1 MTTLMTFDD
10 GTGPALYGG
19 GNALPDINYFARLE
33 DGQWVTVGGGVANLV
48 TPPFPSVF
56 ALGVW
61 DDALYVGGNFTLAG
75 GISTQGMAVWQ
86 GCAAFELGD
95 VNCDGSINAFDIE
108 PFLVALFDPDHY
120 SEMFP
125 DCDINTAD
133 INEDGSID
141 AFDIEPFL
149 ELLFP

>member
-33 DGQWVTVGGGVANLV
+33 NGQWVTVGGGVANLV

-75 GISTQGMAVWQ
+75 GTSTQGMAAWQ
-86 GCAAFELGD
+86 GCPAFEPGD
-95 VNCDGSINAFDIE
+95 VNCDGSIDGFDIE
-108 PFLVALFDPDHY
+108 PFLLALFDPDEY
-120 SEMFP
+120 AIQFP

-133 INEDGSID
+133 INEDGSIN